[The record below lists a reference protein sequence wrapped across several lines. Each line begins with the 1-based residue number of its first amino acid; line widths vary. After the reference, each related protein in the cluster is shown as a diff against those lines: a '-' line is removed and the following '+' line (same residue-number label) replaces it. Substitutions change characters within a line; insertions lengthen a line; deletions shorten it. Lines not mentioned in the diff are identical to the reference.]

1 MIIEASAT
9 GLVRTLLIIGGV
21 FLLLRFLGQ
30 LMVAKRNME
39 DEREFN
45 AKHREFE
52 AEKKAKKQGEGKMN
66 VLGKKRY
73 TDKNIQDVDFEEVD

>member
-1 MIIEASAT
+1 MIVEASAT

-39 DEREFN
+39 EEQSFN
-45 AKHREFE
+45 SKQRKFE
-52 AEKKAKKQGEGKMN
+52 AEKKVKKQTEGKTKI
-66 VLGKKRY
+66 LGK
-73 TDKNIQDVDFEEVD
+73 NVSNNSIIQDVYFEEVD